1 VSSQVKKIS
10 LLFNKLYNKISK
22 VSMFYLSLKW
32 IFYISV
38 GEKELMMILRKL
50 ERNHPK
56 DTISGNQ
63 ERSYL
68 YQTIYNPTL

>member
-10 LLFNKLYNKISK
+10 LLFINLYNKISK